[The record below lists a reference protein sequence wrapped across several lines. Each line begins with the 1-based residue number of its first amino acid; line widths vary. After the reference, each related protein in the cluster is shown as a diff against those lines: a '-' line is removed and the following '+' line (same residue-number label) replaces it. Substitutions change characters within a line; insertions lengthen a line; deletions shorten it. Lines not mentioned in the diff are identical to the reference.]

1 MVSEGDQHVAEAA
14 VRKVLQ
20 SPPLRQLFGI
30 DLVSVAPGRV
40 VLALDRRP
48 EFGHQPGWF
57 QGTIT
62 SALAEYTA
70 ALSGRTMATDRDTM
84 TLQQSIHFTGQARGD
99 RLEAEGRVIT
109 AGRRISTTAADV
121 YVLRDGERHLCATM
135 TMTVIHVEYRAPE
148 KGQ

>member
-1 MVSEGDQHVAEAA
+1 MASRLDQDAAEAT
-14 VRKVLQ
+14 VRQVME

-30 DLVSVAPGRV
+30 DLVSVEPGRV
-40 VLALDRRP
+40 VLGLDRRP

-57 QGTIT
+57 QGTVT

-70 ALSGRTMATDRDTM
+70 SLSGRTMAPERDSM

-99 RLEAEGRVIT
+99 RLEAVGRVIT

-135 TMTVIHVEYRAPE
+135 TMTVIHVEHRVPE
-148 KGQ
+148 NGQ

>member
-1 MVSEGDQHVAEAA
+1 MRQVF
-14 VRKVLQ
+14 Q
-20 SPPLRQLFGI
+20 SPPLRQLFGM

-40 VLALDRRP
+40 VLGLDHRS

-57 QGTIT
+57 QGTVT
-62 SALAEYTA
+62 SAIAEYAA

-121 YVLRDGERHLCATM
+121 YSLRDGERSLCATM
-135 TMTVIHVEYRAPE
+135 TMTVIHVEHRTRDE
-148 KGQ
+148 HQ